1 MNAQPTQRIN
11 AAKLR
16 TWGAAV
22 ALAFGA
28 GSALAESSSSSVAIT
43 SFSYT
48 TTGGTMLSW
57 SDPYQS
63 FQALAM
69 NAGGLLGTKSD
80 SFDTADYFFAIVAA
94 DTSQASAATST
105 ASPQTFLASASTTS
119 SIGLATNQPNKA
131 QSIVNQSGAFM
142 LSGAGS
148 VTFNVGYTLA
158 VSAPGGNALSDYGT
172 TLVSFDAANSAGS
185 SGGMVGDQLMSF
197 NQASGVGSKTGT
209 LALTVSLATDET
221 GYYNL
226 RGNSIAW
233 SSAAM
238 AAPVPEPGSWALMLA
253 GLAGVVAVA
262 RRRSGG
268 TAPA

>member
-1 MNAQPTQRIN
+1 MNARPMQRTQ
-11 AAKLR
+11 AARLR

-22 ALAFGA
+22 ALACGA
-28 GSALAESSSSSVAIT
+28 GSTLAATSTSSVAIT

-48 TTGGTMLSW
+48 TTGGAMLSW

-80 SFDTADYFFAIVAA
+80 SFDTADYFFAIVSA

-105 ASPQTFLASASTTS
+105 ASAQTFLASASTNS
-119 SIGLATNQPNKA
+119 SIGPNTNQPNQA
-131 QSIVNQSGAFM
+131 QSTVNQSGAFM
-142 LSGAGS
+142 LSSAGS

-158 VSAPGGNALSDYGT
+158 VSAPNGNALSDYGS
-172 TLVSFDAANSAGS
+172 TLISLNAANSTGS
-185 SGGMVGDQLMSF
+185 SGGTVGDQLMSF
-197 NQASGVGSKTGT
+197 NQASGIGSKTGT
-209 LALTVSLATDET
+209 LTMTVNLVTDET

-233 SSAAM
+233 SSASM
-238 AAPVPEPGSWALMLA
+238 AAAVPEPGTWALMAA
-253 GLAGVVAVA
+253 GLMGVVGVA
-262 RRRSGG
+262 RRRS
-268 TAPA
+268 ARA